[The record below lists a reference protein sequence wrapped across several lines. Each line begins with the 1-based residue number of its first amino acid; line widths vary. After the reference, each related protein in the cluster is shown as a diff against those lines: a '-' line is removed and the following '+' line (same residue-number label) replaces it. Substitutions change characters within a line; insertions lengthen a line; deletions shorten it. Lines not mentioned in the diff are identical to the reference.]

1 MNTAGWKEFIK
12 TPKGKLTLALC
23 AMLLSWI
30 FLFLNFGGSLLI
42 SMPSAGRKNQV
53 KQEIRK
59 LRTELKLLEE
69 KKLQAERQKK
79 RWNELAMQCWQPQR
93 DGDPELI
100 LRQKIEAAAKKSEL
114 KLNNLGT
121 VRLTRINQD
130 FSFAELDIS
139 ASTKIVPLT
148 AFIHEIQQLKPAV
161 SWRRFSVFT
170 IMRRPRPNNNRS
182 VSTNTQD
189 DNLNFSGNLRMLV
202 YHPENTDGK
211 ANSGIAGKK
220 RNTKNSASDNDG
232 GDLPP
237 PNRFGGPPPFGG
249 PRP

>member
-1 MNTAGWKEFIK
+1 MNGTAWKEFIK
-12 TPKGKLTLALC
+12 TPKGKLTLALA

-30 FLFLNFGGSLLI
+30 FLFLNFSGSLLI
-42 SMPSAGRKNQV
+42 TLPSAERKAKV

-69 KKLQAERQKK
+69 KKLQADRQKK
-79 RWNELAMQCWQPQR
+79 NWNELARECWQPQR
-93 DGDPELI
+93 DGDPELM

-121 VRLTRINQD
+121 VLLTRINQD

-139 ASTKIVPLT
+139 ASTRLAPLT
-148 AFIHEIQQLKPAV
+148 AFFHEIQQLKPAV
-161 SWRRFSVFT
+161 SWRRFSVFAM
-170 IMRRPRPNNNRS
+170 MRRPRPNNNRS
-182 VSTNTQD
+182 VSTNTTD

-202 YHPENTDGK
+202 FHQENSDGK
-211 ANSGIAGKK
+211 ANSGTNGKK
-220 RNTKNSASDNDG
+220 RSAKNTAPGSDSGN
-232 GDLPP
+232 LPP
-237 PNRFGGPPPFGG
+237 PNRPGGPPPFGG